1 MGFNDPGQA
10 SKRDGQGWTG
20 ITPDGV
26 DYMDYR
32 DYMESTASAW
42 SRRHR

>member
-26 DYMDYR
+26 GYM
-32 DYMESTASAW
+32 DYMESTDSAW
-42 SRRHR
+42 RRRHR